1 MKHLFAFFILL
12 FLGCSNPSDC
22 VKSTGAM
29 TSKEI
34 AVTLF
39 EKIIIHRGIGLVITQ
54 GSEYKVEI
62 RTGVNLI
69 NDIDATISGATLT
82 LKDNTT
88 CNWVRDYVQTTV
100 FVTAPNLTEIYSKTD
115 QTITSNGVLTYPNLH
130 LIAIDNFDKSG
141 DSGTGDFIFEINNT
155 NLSLENNYV
164 ANFTISGQTQ
174 NLNIAVYEGNGIMNA
189 ENLIAK
195 KINIYHRGSNNAI
208 VRPVDELYGD
218 IYNVGNVI
226 CVTKPPVVK
235 VTEHYRGKLILR

>member
-1 MKHLFAFFILL
+1 MKKLIPLIFL
-12 FLGCSNPSDC
+12 FLGCTNPSDC
-22 VKSTGAM
+22 VKSTGVM

-34 AVTLF
+34 AATPF

-69 NDIDATISGATLT
+69 NDIDATISGTTLT
-82 LKDNTT
+82 LNDNTT
-88 CNWVRDYVQTTV
+88 CNWVRDYGQTTV

-115 QTITSNGVLTYPNLH
+115 QTITSNGVLTFPNIH

-141 DSGTGDFIFEINNT
+141 DSGTGDFILEINTT

-208 VRPVDELYGD
+208 VHPVDELSGD

-226 CVTKPPVVK
+226 CVTKPAVVK
-235 VTEHYRGKLILR
+235 VTEHYRGKLIFR